1 MLQMPGSDARRPTAE
16 TTMHASGLVVR
27 TWNDAP
33 ISRRDSDGYA
43 NATAMCQANGKRWHN
58 YERLD
63 TSTAYLQAL
72 AASLGIPA
80 DQLVITTTTGP
91 NRFRGTWIHPRLAV
105 DLARWISP
113 QFAVW
118 MDGWFLEELEAKAKP
133 SPSRPFMVLPGE
145 DVSEV
150 ISVLCADLN
159 KESERLAAMAGWPTR
174 RSLATAAEC
183 LALIRRRAVV
193 IQSLL
198 SIVQPMRRGGVMPSA
213 VVLPQAPEAG

>member
-1 MLQMPGSDARRPTAE
+1 MN
-16 TTMHASGLVVR
+16 ASGLSVR

-33 ISRRDSDGYA
+33 ITRRDSDGYA
-43 NATAMCQANGKRWHN
+43 NATAMCRANGKEWSGFIRN
-58 YERLD
+58 DR
-63 TSTAYLQAL
+63 TADYIQAL
-72 AASLGIPA
+72 ADHLGIPA
-80 DQLVITTTTGP
+80 DQLVRTTTTGP

-150 ISVLCADLN
+150 ISVLCADLSR
-159 KESERLAAMAGWPTR
+159 ESERLAAMTGWPTR
-174 RSLATAAEC
+174 GSLATAAEC
-183 LALIRRRAVV
+183 LALIRRRAAV
-193 IQSLL
+193 ILSLL
-198 SIVQPMRRGGVMPSA
+198 PIVQPMGRGGAMPSA
-213 VVLPQAPEAG
+213 VVALQTP